1 MAIILASQSPRR
13 RELLQ
18 QMGLTDFK
26 IIPAE
31 GEEKMDSSLPPEELV
46 QQLALQKAKQ
56 VAEKADPA
64 DVVIGADTI
73 VVLDGKV
80 LGKPANAAVAFQ
92 MLSSLSG
99 RRHTVYTGVAI
110 VQGEKEMVAYEGTQV
125 RFCYLTEQEILDY
138 IATGEPMD
146 KAGAYGIQGRG
157 ALLVDSIQ
165 GDFYNVVGLPICRLG
180 RMLAGFHIHCL

>member
-13 RELLQ
+13 SELLR
-18 QMGLTDFK
+18 QMGIEDFQ

-31 GEEKMDSSLPPEELV
+31 GDEEIDLSLPSEEIV
-46 QQLALQKAKQ
+46 KQLALRKAAQ
-56 VAEKADPA
+56 VAAKVGPEDL
-64 DVVIGADTI
+64 VIGADTI

-80 LGKPANAAVAFQ
+80 LGKPKNQASAFH
-92 MLSSLSG
+92 MLSALSS

-110 VQGEKEMVAYEGTQV
+110 LQGERQMVSCEATQV
-125 RFCYLTEQEILDY
+125 RFCHLTEREILDY

-180 RMLAGFHIHCL
+180 RMLAGFGVYCL